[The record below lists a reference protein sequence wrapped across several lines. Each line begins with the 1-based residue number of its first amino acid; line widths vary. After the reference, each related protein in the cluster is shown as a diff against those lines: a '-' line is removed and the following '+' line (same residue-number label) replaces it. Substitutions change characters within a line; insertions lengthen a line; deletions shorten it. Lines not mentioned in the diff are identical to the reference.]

1 MAQPSLL
8 SAKAGPPGA
17 TRPDFLRGDASIQS
31 EILRSIGQAPWLD
44 AKDVSIAVEHGEVE
58 VTGRVEQD
66 GTRLALLEL
75 IGRCRGVRAV
85 VDRLRIAA
93 APGKPL

>member
-8 SAKAGPPGA
+8 LAKAGPPGA
-17 TRPDFLRGDASIQS
+17 TRPDLRRGDASIQS

-44 AKDVSIAVEHGEVE
+44 AKDVSIAVQYGEVE